1 MLVNA
6 VFPSRGG
13 RLEAGDF
20 LQPPASLRSAERDF
34 LGLPIRAYSFANRRR
49 SESFGCQEAS
59 ARTLVE
65 ALGLCAGGVPFLV
78 EPVQNGFVIGNAP
91 AAFRRRMMKT
101 RSGGGSCR
109 WHGQSGASAIHPFD
123 CLPRWLD
130 GLHGVDLEGRRWRAR
145 EMAGA
150 EDKQFVDVVIAP
162 PLAGLPSGQ
171 SISAAI
177 LTKGR
182 SLCNTVD

>member
-1 MLVNA
+1 MGGKELFHCRLVVSFDA
-6 VFPSRGG
+6 RERSVPEPLCQRGV
-13 RLEAGDF
+13 LAGWF

-109 WHGQSGASAIHPFD
+109 WHGQSGAPAIHSLMACQGGSMGSW
-123 CLPRWLD
+123 CLF
-130 GLHGVDLEGRRWRAR
+130 RRAAV
-145 EMAGA
+145 AGA
-150 EDKQFVDVVIAP
+150 GD
-162 PLAGLPSGQ
+162 G
-171 SISAAI
+171 
-177 LTKGR
+177 GR
-182 SLCNTVD
+182 GR